1 MKKLARFRATHR
13 VASRRVGGLL
23 MVLATGAMAFGTSA
37 LFSATESNVPD
48 SFTAGTVSVGLGAV
62 GTTCNLTGLAPG
74 DSSTGFGS
82 GSTSRTPCTYNVKY
96 TGSLPAYVAVDVK
109 VLNGGTSLF
118 TSNSSGLQFKIGASG
133 GVSVVDGINYLDSAG
148 TSTSIVAGTSVDNVL
163 VKTTPAATGD
173 EFTFT
178 IDYALP
184 TVAPNAL
191 QGGSATVQLTFHA
204 VQSANQ
210 TTSCVAGRQCSTI
223 VWG

>member
-1 MKKLARFRATHR
+1 MKKFTRFRSMHR
-13 VASRRVGGLL
+13 VASRRMGGLL
-23 MVLATGAMAFGTSA
+23 MVVAVGAMALGTSA
-37 LFSATESNVPD
+37 LFSATESNDPD
-48 SFTAGTVSVGLGAV
+48 SFTAGTVTVGLGAA
-62 GTTCNLTGLAPG
+62 GTTCNLAGMAPG

-82 GSTSRTPCTYNVKY
+82 GSASRTPCTYNVKY

-109 VLNGGTSLF
+109 VLNGSTSLF
-118 TSNSSGLQFKIGASG
+118 TSDPSGLQFKIGASG
-133 GVSVVDGINYLDSAG
+133 GVSIVDGTQYTNAAG
-148 TSTSIVAGTSVDNVL
+148 TATSIVAGTSVDNVL
-163 VKTTPAATGD
+163 VKTSPATTGD

-178 IDYALP
+178 VDYALP
-184 TVAPNAL
+184 TAAPNAL